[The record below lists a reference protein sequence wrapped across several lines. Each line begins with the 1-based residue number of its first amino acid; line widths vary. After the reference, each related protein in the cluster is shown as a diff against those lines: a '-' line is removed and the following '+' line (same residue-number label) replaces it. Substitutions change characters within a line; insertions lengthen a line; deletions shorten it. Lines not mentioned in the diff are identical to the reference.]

1 LRICL
6 KSWRGLLFSP
16 QASKCRD
23 RQPNGQTGRETETDL
38 KFITRWIIVQ
48 VGEERKGKERKGGM
62 GMADR
67 QDPGTGRGEIVLYR
81 WVGVRNGMADTQIW
95 EQMARSIRPSSC
107 PWRSL
112 PSSPSSHAVT
122 YIGYLIT

>member
-1 LRICL
+1 MDHR
-6 KSWRGLLFSP
+6 
-16 QASKCRD
+16 
-23 RQPNGQTGRETETDL
+23 TG
-38 KFITRWIIVQ
+38 
-48 VGEERKGKERKGGM
+48 GGGKERKEREGGM

-122 YIGYLIT
+122 YSGYLTT